1 MDVKKIIVLVVVAL
15 VLFFLISSP
24 TQSANVVKDIL
35 GGLRDGAEGVISFV
49 RSLFT

>member
-1 MDVKKIIVLVVVAL
+1 MDVKKILIFVVVAL

-35 GGLRDGAEGVISFV
+35 GGLRSGAEAVISFV
-49 RSLFT
+49 QSLFA